1 MTGSRGSELTTRRRW
16 IALFGLVAALGAGAL
31 TGCSADP
38 DGQAGRTPSGSASEP
53 AAEAEPTFAPIGPLE
68 EVLGYDLSF
77 GSAADVA
84 ADIAWRENQVAQCM
98 KEQGFEYWPMV
109 PGAESITFHAGPLP
123 GSREFVEAYGFGIS
137 TQETGG
143 AGWTFSGT
151 QAPEQLAY
159 LEGMSAAETEAYNTA
174 LYGPVTDDP
183 ASDDQGVYRAGG
195 CAVPSNEG
203 ASDDGL
209 DLIRSEA
216 NAFLMGL
223 ANHSAL
229 DDLNREWSACM
240 ADSGYTEASPSS
252 LKARLDAEFME
263 LSAGGGPGGSALEP
277 DSELVETEM
286 ILALADLECREK
298 LDYDARSLEIRHTL
312 QQDYLTA
319 NQADLDRLQQAIEE
333 AAA

>member
-1 MTGSRGSELTTRRRW
+1 MAGSRGSELTTRRRRL
-16 IALFGLVAALGAGAL
+16 ALFGLVAALGAGAL

-53 AAEAEPTFAPIGPLE
+53 AAEAEPTFAPI
-68 EVLGYDLSF
+68 
-77 GSAADVA
+77 
-84 ADIAWRENQVAQCM
+84 
-98 KEQGFEYWPMV
+98 
-109 PGAESITFHAGPLP
+109 GPLP